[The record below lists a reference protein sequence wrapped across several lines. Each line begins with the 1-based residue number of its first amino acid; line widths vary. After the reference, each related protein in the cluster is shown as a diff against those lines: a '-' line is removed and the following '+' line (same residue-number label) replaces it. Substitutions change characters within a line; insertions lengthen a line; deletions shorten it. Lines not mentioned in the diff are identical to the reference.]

1 MNTEKHNVE
10 SVWLATADFFG
21 MTMANTLS
29 MQSKQ
34 HDSLKSLKLQLMYYE
49 IKVLFMGNKWY
60 LFILI
65 LHLVH
70 VEQVLTAFWDA
81 SYCVNTQKTT

>member
-10 SVWLATADFFG
+10 RLATADFFG

-34 HDSLKSLKLQLMYYE
+34 HDSLKSLKLQLKYYE
-49 IKVLFMGNKWY
+49 IKVLFMGNK
-60 LFILI
+60 
-65 LHLVH
+65 
-70 VEQVLTAFWDA
+70 
-81 SYCVNTQKTT
+81 

>member
-29 MQSKQ
+29 MQLKQ
-34 HDSLKSLKLQLMYYE
+34 HDMYYK